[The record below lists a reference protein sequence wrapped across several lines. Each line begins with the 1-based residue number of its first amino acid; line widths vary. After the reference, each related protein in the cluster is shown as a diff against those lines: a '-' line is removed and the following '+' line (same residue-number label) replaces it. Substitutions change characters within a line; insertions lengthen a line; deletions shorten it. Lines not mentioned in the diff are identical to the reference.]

1 MTRKRTHRVVVL
13 TGPQFDDVE
22 HFEIVQYFANRGYY
36 PDVVSDLRGEP
47 SAQFHGNDPD
57 KLGRQITVKRDVRQ
71 VNLDDYDGV
80 VVVGGYCTAYLRVP
94 DDPGSGEESASVQLV
109 RAGMET
115 AEMVVGIHCHSLW
128 LLTGAQDLL
137 RGRRVT
143 TNHNVVW
150 DALNAGADVQF
161 TEDGT
166 RTLDVC
172 VDGLLVTGR
181 ERTSTHAFCDAVF
194 TLLEREKR

>member
-22 HFEIVQYFANRGYY
+22 HFEIVQYFANRGYS
-36 PDVVSDLRGEP
+36 PDVVSDLRGAP

-57 KLGRQITVKRDVRQ
+57 KLGREITVKHDVRQ
-71 VNLDDYDGV
+71 VDLDACDAV

-94 DDPGSGEESASVQLV
+94 DDPASAEEAASVKLL
-109 RAGMET
+109 RAAMGTEG
-115 AEMVVGIHCHSLW
+115 MVVGIHCHSLW

-150 DALNAGADVQF
+150 DAINAGADVQF

-181 ERTSTHAFCDAVF
+181 ERTSTRAFCDAIF
-194 TLLEREKR
+194 ELLERDKR

>member
-1 MTRKRTHRVVVL
+1 VVVL

-22 HFEIVQYFANRGYY
+22 HFEIVQYFANRGYS

-71 VNLDDYDGV
+71 VNLDNCDAV

-94 DDPGSGEESASVQLV
+94 DDATSGEESASVQLV
-109 RAGMET
+109 RAAMGTEG
-115 AEMVVGIHCHSLW
+115 MVVGIHCHSLW
-128 LLTGAQDLL
+128 LLSGARDLL
-137 RGRRVT
+137 QGRRVT

-150 DALNAGADVQF
+150 DAINAGADVQF

-181 ERTSTHAFCDAVF
+181 ERTSTRAFCDAIF
-194 TLLEREKR
+194 ELLEREKR